1 MATGMNKW
9 TGIGHLGAP
18 AELRYTQKPTPV
30 TSFRIA
36 CGERYR
42 DADGNWQ
49 EHTEWV
55 NCVLFGKRAEGL
67 TPYLQKGTRVAVEG
81 SMRTRSYT
89 SQKDGQKR
97 WITEI
102 RVQDIILLSTPEGR
116 QIRDEQEVPPKG
128 STVDPS
134 GDASGEDVP
143 APSDNDAPEDFAG

>member
-1 MATGMNKW
+1 MATGTNKCLF
-9 TGIGHLGAP
+9 IGHLGAD

-42 DADGNWQ
+42 DANGEWQ

-67 TPYLQKGTRVAVEG
+67 SPYLMKGTRVYVEG

-97 WITEI
+97 WVTEI
-102 RVQDIILLSTPEGR
+102 RVADLVLLSTPEGR
-116 QIRDEQEVPPKG
+116 QIRNEQAVPPEG
-128 STVDPS
+128 STV
-134 GDASGEDVP
+134 ASQTSRVDDEAPV
-143 APSDNDAPEDFAG
+143 PSDADAPDDFAE